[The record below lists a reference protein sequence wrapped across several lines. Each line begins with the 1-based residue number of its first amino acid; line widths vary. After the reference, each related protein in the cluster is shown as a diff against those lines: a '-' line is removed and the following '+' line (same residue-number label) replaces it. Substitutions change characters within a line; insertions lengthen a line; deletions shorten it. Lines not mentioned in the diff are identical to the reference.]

1 MGNAGSR
8 RRVLIIEDEPSIRKV
23 LYTLLA
29 GIGCDAETA
38 TNGAQALAMVQRE
51 QFDALLLDL
60 RCSDLEPEVVLS
72 NVHRIRP
79 SLIGRVLVV
88 AGEVADE
95 KTLELFERNFR
106 VHVRRDQLEEVKGVM
121 RAMLTLAPSPKPPSH

>member
-8 RRVLIIEDEPSIRKV
+8 RRVLIIEDEPSIRNV
-23 LYTLLA
+23 LYVLLA
-29 GIGCDAETA
+29 SIGCDAETA

-60 RCSDLEPEVVLS
+60 RCSDLEPEMVLS
-72 NVHRIRP
+72 NVYRIRP

-88 AGEVADE
+88 AAEVADE
-95 KTLELFERNFR
+95 KALELFARNFR
-106 VHVRRDQLEEVKGVM
+106 VHVRRDQLDEVKGVM
-121 RAMLTLAPSPKPPSH
+121 RAMLTLAPSPEPPSQ